1 MVQWVLKSNGQI
13 VPRQTMRKLTA
24 DKLVRESEV
33 KKHADLTDAI
43 NKKYGD
49 SLSLPDSS
57 IPKPKDAN
65 GTYYLTFDEVAPKV
79 PDADIVDD
87 KGTPI
92 HPTSMEDILMNAEV
106 LLPQGKDLRLT
117 KVIWQSVDLDGKVI
131 GNYNEIP
138 VLSIIL
144 YNVELPDGTV

>member
-1 MVQWVLKSNGQI
+1 
-13 VPRQTMRKLTA
+13 MRKLTA

-65 GTYYLTFDEVAPKV
+65 LH
-79 PDADIVDD
+79 DAL
-87 KGTPI
+87 PI
-92 HPTSMEDILMNAEV
+92 CILCDS
-106 LLPQGKDLRLT
+106 P
-117 KVIWQSVDLDGKVI
+117 
-131 GNYNEIP
+131 NYRTRYRSEERR
-138 VLSIIL
+138 VR
-144 YNVELPDGTV
+144 